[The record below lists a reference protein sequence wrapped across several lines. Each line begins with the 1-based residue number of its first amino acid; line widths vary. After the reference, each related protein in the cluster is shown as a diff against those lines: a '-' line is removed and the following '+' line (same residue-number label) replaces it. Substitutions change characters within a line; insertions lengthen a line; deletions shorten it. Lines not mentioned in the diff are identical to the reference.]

1 MNNEK
6 ILETITRNIRAALE
20 LRDMTELEFYQQIGV
35 GRGYLDRKRDDIGIT
50 RLIQMAETLK
60 IRPQD
65 LWNEE
70 FTKELHRMDL
80 KGKIERLTRE
90 LEDLEDPAS
99 EFMARPIEE
108 DEEEKPTPR
117 KK

>member
-1 MNNEK
+1 MDKDK
-6 ILETITRNIRAALE
+6 ILDTIYTNIRAALE
-20 LRDMTELEFYQQIGV
+20 LRDMTEQEFYQQIGV

-65 LWNEE
+65 LWDEE

-80 KGKIERLTRE
+80 KGKIARLTRE
-90 LEDLEDPAS
+90 LKDLEDPAP